1 MGNECSLLD
10 PVSGSTSPQAGA
22 RGVDARR
29 VTHGDPGCEPAR
41 RPSRRPPVVRP
52 IRSDQ
57 LPDLRHPSVQHRAVR
72 GRTGAHTRY
81 RRSRWRLRWRRLAA
95 AAIGAGA
102 LVVLAAPLWGH
113 PSAGGLGEPARV
125 IVVQP
130 GETVASIAQQ
140 FDPGSSS
147 RRLQAALRSELDG
160 GRLVPGSRLVVPG
173 S

>member
-1 MGNECSLLD
+1 M
-10 PVSGSTSPQAGA
+10 
-22 RGVDARR
+22 
-29 VTHGDPGCEPAR
+29 
-41 RPSRRPPVVRP
+41 
-52 IRSDQ
+52 
-57 LPDLRHPSVQHRAVR
+57 
-72 GRTGAHTRY
+72 
-81 RRSRWRLRWRRLAA
+81 A

-102 LVVLAAPLWGH
+102 LVALAAPLWGH

-140 FDPGSSS
+140 FDPGSGSG
-147 RRLQAALRSELDG
+147 RLQTALRSELDG